1 MAHYYRIGSDAV
13 DSTPRAKRIRSRGNL
28 EIAKSCAAS
37 GFTSVVTI
45 LFERDENF
53 IYLLSV
59 LSKELKIDFIS
70 SREIGFWRIVFLLK
84 LYKDIGTNIILQ

>member
-13 DSTPRAKRIRSRGNL
+13 DSTPRGKRIRSRGNL

-37 GFTSVVTI
+37 GFISVVTI
-45 LFERDENF
+45 LFDENF
-53 IYLLSV
+53 IYLLSI

-70 SREIGFWRIVFLLK
+70 SRETGF
-84 LYKDIGTNIILQ
+84 

>member
-13 DSTPRAKRIRSRGNL
+13 DSTPRGKRIRSRRNL
-28 EIAKSCAAS
+28 EIAKSCVAS
-37 GFTSVVTI
+37 GFISVVTI

-53 IYLLSV
+53 ICLLSV

-70 SREIGFWRIVFLLK
+70 SREIGF
-84 LYKDIGTNIILQ
+84 

>member
-13 DSTPRAKRIRSRGNL
+13 DSTPRGKRIRSRRNL

-53 IYLLSV
+53 ICLLSV
-59 LSKELKIDFIS
+59 LSKELKIDFIC
-70 SREIGFWRIVFLLK
+70 SREIGF
-84 LYKDIGTNIILQ
+84 